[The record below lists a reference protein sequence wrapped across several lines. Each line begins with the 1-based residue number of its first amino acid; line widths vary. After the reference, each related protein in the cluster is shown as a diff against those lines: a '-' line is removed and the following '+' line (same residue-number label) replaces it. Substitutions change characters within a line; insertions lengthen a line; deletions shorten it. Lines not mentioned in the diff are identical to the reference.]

1 MQRHAGN
8 TQGEKNMY
16 EDRRPDK
23 DAIFPEDIP
32 LEMVPPADI
41 EKRSFELIESG
52 MKHPDLPPELKPIV
66 KRVIHTTADFDY
78 EENLVFSPGVVP
90 KAIALIRSGAGV
102 VTDTNMAFSGIHK
115 STLRAF
121 GGEAYCFM
129 SDPDVAAEAKK
140 TGQTRAAVC
149 MERAAA
155 MEGPLIFAVGN
166 APTALI
172 RLYEFIRRGEYRPA
186 LIIGCPVGFVNAA
199 QSKELILRTDA
210 DYIVTRGRKGGSNV
224 AAAICNALLYMA
236 AGTR

>member
-23 DAIFPEDIP
+23 DAIFPGDIP

-149 MERAAA
+149 MERAA
-155 MEGPLIFAVGN
+155 
-166 APTALI
+166 
-172 RLYEFIRRGEYRPA
+172 
-186 LIIGCPVGFVNAA
+186 
-199 QSKELILRTDA
+199 KELILRTDA